1 MPMGAEPSGAEDH
14 GRRSTPLTG
23 CASDA
28 RPAGCRQ
35 QPWMMSW
42 KDVGKAGLLTEASR
56 GDFGFCLHYPWEEAV
71 LTHRFFT
78 IADDL
83 DSYRMSHTRAHLIVK
98 PAVRV
103 SPSSAHPSGERNTA
117 FTSPQLVPS
126 TSPATP
132 QLQRPSNAFTFGLQ
146 RVLINGAD
154 LARTMSGRPHANEH
168 MQGG

>member
-42 KDVGKAGLLTEASR
+42 KDLGKAGLLTEASR
-56 GDFGFCLHYPWEEAV
+56 GDFSFCLRCPWEEAV

-83 DSYRMSHTRAHLIVK
+83 DSYKTSNTRARVLVK

-103 SPSSAHPSGERNTA
+103 SPSSAHPAGERNTA
-117 FTSPQLVPS
+117 FTSPQLVQYLAQVQRHHNS
-126 TSPATP
+126 SDHNSSDP
-132 QLQRPSNAFTFGLQ
+132 QMHLR
-146 RVLINGAD
+146 
-154 LARTMSGRPHANEH
+154 LASSEF
-168 MQGG
+168 

>member
-56 GDFGFCLHYPWEEAV
+56 GDFSFCLRCPWEEAV

-83 DSYRMSHTRAHLIVK
+83 DSYGILNPRARLLVK

-103 SPSSAHPSGERNTA
+103 SPHLLHTLQGKEIPRSPPHNLYLAQVQRHHNSSDHNS
-117 FTSPQLVPS
+117 SDPQMHL
-126 TSPATP
+126 
-132 QLQRPSNAFTFGLQ
+132 R
-146 RVLINGAD
+146 
-154 LARTMSGRPHANEH
+154 LASSEF
-168 MQGG
+168 